1 MARLLLWYRF
11 DPWPRKFCMLKIR
24 PKKEKVALLISIL
37 VIILGTIEKSKI
49 WTIPSPWNN
58 PSPSFKLK
66 IKVFVF

>member
-1 MARLLLWYRF
+1 
-11 DPWPRKFCMLKIR
+11 MLKIR